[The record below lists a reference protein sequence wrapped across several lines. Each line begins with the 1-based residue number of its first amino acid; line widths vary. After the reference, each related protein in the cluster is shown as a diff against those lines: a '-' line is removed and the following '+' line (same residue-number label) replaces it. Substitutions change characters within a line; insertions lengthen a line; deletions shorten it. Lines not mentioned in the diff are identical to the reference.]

1 MTETK
6 DENMM
11 RMCGEMHDVG
21 LELGTINVE
30 GTIETEGGGVRDK
43 ITWAMRRFKL
53 V

>member
-11 RMCGEMHDVG
+11 RMCEETHDVG
-21 LELGTINVE
+21 LELGMINVE

-43 ITWAMRRFKL
+43 KTCAMRRFKL